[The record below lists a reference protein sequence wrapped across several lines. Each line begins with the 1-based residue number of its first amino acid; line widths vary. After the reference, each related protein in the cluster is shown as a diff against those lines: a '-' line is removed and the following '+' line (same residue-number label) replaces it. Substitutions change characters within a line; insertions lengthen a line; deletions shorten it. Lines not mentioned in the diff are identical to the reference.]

1 MIRTKKDL
9 KEYISTERA
18 LWLRCNFPAGNPQ
31 HVKSKELDFVE
42 SLRYMEYY
50 GTWPKK
56 KRILG
61 GVRYFFHRWRYKYL
75 SEKWNVSIP
84 LYVFEKGLMITH
96 LQNIVVSNR
105 VKVGRYCRL
114 FHNTTLGIKLGR
126 KTEKERTCPIIG
138 DGVTICT
145 GAVVVGGIDVADG
158 VMIGANAVVSHSVPD
173 RDVVVAG
180 IPAHIRGRN
189 SGFSMLELKNSLEL
203 E

>member
-1 MIRTKKDL
+1 
-9 KEYISTERA
+9 
-18 LWLRCNFPAGNPQ
+18 
-31 HVKSKELDFVE
+31 
-42 SLRYMEYY
+42 
-50 GTWPKK
+50 
-56 KRILG
+56 
-61 GVRYFFHRWRYKYL
+61 
-75 SEKWNVSIP
+75 
-84 LYVFEKGLMITH
+84 MITH
-96 LQNIVVSNR
+96 LQNIIVSNR

-126 KTEKERTCPIIG
+126 KKERTCPIIG

-158 VMIGANAVVSHSVPD
+158 VMIGANAVVSHSILD

-180 IPAHIRGRN
+180 NPAHARGRN